1 MAILNNFDSFDIR
14 KFYVYDLCSCWPIN
28 IYMYNTTSIH
38 YVFRRFDIQHKHPLL
53 KKNKFSYIKK
63 DKKIVLFYVNS
74 SLVYNMTLCLITKT
88 TLFLKIWSRPAKQM
102 KSHSELPWRWLFLRK
117 IKLSPK
123 TKNFFSNVHAIGTTL
138 PAWWMLDYCGVNPI
152 INISGLSIL
161 YEFELLHQNS
171 NIQLKLVNSL
181 CTEYR
186 APAPAPDQLYLP
198 CIQLHC
204 IFIER

>member
-1 MAILNNFDSFDIR
+1 MRVNHQEN
-14 KFYVYDLCSCWPIN
+14 
-28 IYMYNTTSIH
+28 
-38 YVFRRFDIQHKHPLL
+38 RF
-53 KKNKFSYIKK
+53 
-63 DKKIVLFYVNS
+63 VYVNS
-74 SLVYNMTLCLITKT
+74 SLVYNIRMTFCLITKT

-102 KSHSELPWRWLFLRK
+102 KSHSELPWRWLFLRI

-138 PAWWMLDYCGVNPI
+138 LAWWMLDYCGVNPI

-186 APAPAPDQLYLP
+186 APAPDQLYIQ
-198 CIQLHC
+198 CKQLHC
-204 IFIER
+204 IFIERLTELIEEW